1 MNAVVLPLPGNTAL
15 GAALAAPLGAA
26 LGAVTIHPFPDRET
40 YVRIDTP
47 VTGRDVILICTLD
60 RPDEKFLPLAFTAAT
75 AKQLGA
81 ARVGLIA
88 PYLGYLRQDT
98 RFKSGEGI
106 TSKTFG
112 GLLSRAVDWIVTVD
126 PHLHRYRS
134 LSEIYSIPSHTV
146 HAAPLL
152 AQWIQTR
159 VHAPLLIGP
168 DSESLQWVAAVAA
181 AAEAPYVVLEK
192 TRYGE
197 RDVRISVP
205 QVERWRTH
213 TPVLVDD
220 IISTARTMV
229 ETITHLRRA
238 GLPAPICVG
247 VHAVM
252 AGTAYTDLMAAGA
265 TEVATCNTIAHASN
279 AIDVMP
285 LIADAVRAL
294 IPVPSAAL

>member
-1 MNAVVLPLPGNTAL
+1 MLPLPGNTAL
-15 GAALAAPLGAA
+15 ATTLAAQLGIE
-26 LGAVTIHPFPDRET
+26 LGTLTIHAFPDKESC
-40 YVRIDTP
+40 VRINTP
-47 VTGRDVILICTLD
+47 VTGREVILICTLD

-88 PYLGYLRQDT
+88 PYLGYLRQDK
-98 RFKSGEGI
+98 RFKDGEGI
-106 TSKTFG
+106 TSQIFG
-112 GLLSRAVDWIVTVD
+112 SLLSRAVDWIVTVD
-126 PHLHRYRS
+126 PHLHRYRA
-134 LSEIYSIPSHTV
+134 LNEIYAIPCHAA

-159 VHAPLLIGP
+159 VNSPLLIGP
-168 DSESLQWVAAVAA
+168 DSESVQWVTAVAA
-181 AAEAPYVVLEK
+181 AADAPCLVLEK

-205 QVERWRTH
+205 QVERWRAR

-220 IISTARTMV
+220 IISTGRTMI
-229 ETITHLRRA
+229 ETIAHLKHA
-238 GLPAPICVG
+238 GLPAPVCMG

-252 AGTAYTDLMAAGA
+252 AGTAYADLMAAGTA
-265 TEVATCNTIAHASN
+265 EVVTCNTIAHASN

-294 IPVPSAAL
+294 IPL